1 MAHVLP
7 FSVNHYLSPGDVSLQ
22 EFLDKARGS
31 GFGAVG
37 LTEAALRAQPP
48 SELLPM
54 LEARGLS
61 VSSINTAGFFL
72 QEGDAARE
80 QERRNAWL
88 LEQAAGC
95 AGKALNIIVGSSAAL
110 DLSDARELATS
121 RLAAFACEARRAGVQ
136 LVVEPLHFLNVRTK
150 SCFNTIRQM
159 EILFERV
166 PDLMLNA
173 DLFHLWWDPDLER
186 LLRGDSVPIGLFQ
199 ICDVA
204 IPDGD
209 IVPRRVPLGEGFV
222 PWARHART
230 VRRAFPTV
238 PIELELF
245 ADQLPGRRLDDLLS
259 DSSTLLSTLLEE

>member
-1 MAHVLP
+1 MARVP
-7 FSVNHYLSPGDVSLQ
+7 FSVNHYVSPGGMSLQ
-22 EFLDKARGS
+22 EFLDKARNS
-31 GFGAVG
+31 GFEAVG
-37 LTEAALRAQPP
+37 LTESALRAQPP
-48 SELLPM
+48 PALLAM
-54 LEARGLS
+54 LKARGLR

-95 AGKALNIIVGSSAAL
+95 AGSALNIIVGGSTAL
-110 DLSDARELATS
+110 DLPDAREAAAS
-121 RLAAFACEARRAGVQ
+121 GLAAFAREARRAGVQ

-150 SCFNTIRQM
+150 SCFNTIGQM
-159 EILFERV
+159 EILFDRV

-173 DLFHLWWDPDLER
+173 DLYHLWWDPDLER
-186 LLRGDSVPIGLFQ
+186 LLSGDSVPIGLFQ

-204 IPDGD
+204 IPDGES
-209 IVPRRVPLGEGFV
+209 VPRRVPLGEGFV
-222 PWARHART
+222 PWVSHVRA

>member
-1 MAHVLP
+1 M
-7 FSVNHYLSPGDVSLQ
+7 SLQ
-22 EFLDKARGS
+22 EFLDKARGC
-31 GFGAVG
+31 GFEAVG
-37 LTEAALRAQPP
+37 LTEAALRAQGP

-54 LEARGLS
+54 LEARGLR

-72 QEGDAARE
+72 QEGDAAQE
-80 QERRNAWL
+80 QERRNTWL

-95 AGKALNIIVGSSAAL
+95 AGETLNVIVGGSEAL
-110 DLSDARELATS
+110 DLPDARALATS
-121 RLAAFACEARRAGVQ
+121 RLADFAREARRAGVQ

-159 EILFERV
+159 EILFDRI

-186 LLRGDSVPIGLFQ
+186 LLSGDSVPIGLFQ

-204 IPDGD
+204 VPDGE
-209 IVPRRVPLGEGFV
+209 IIPRRVPLGEGFV
-222 PWARHART
+222 PWARHARA

-238 PIELELF
+238 SIELELF

-259 DSSTLLSTLLEE
+259 DSSTSLSALLEE